1 MLFRRVCLRLLAA
14 LVLSTGFA
22 AEPSPVTVPVYE
34 ATEVDEAPIVS
45 AQISP
50 NYPPNLKVLRVPDAV
65 TVTFVVD
72 ATGAVRDVQVVEAGQ
87 PDCDA
92 AAVSAVSR
100 WVYQPGRKAGQP
112 VAVRLKQK
120 IAFGFDD
127 SVLFDVDQLDRAPLV
142 RYQSKPEYPP
152 DLRRRGI
159 GGEVIV
165 EFIVD
170 ERGIARQV
178 KAVSAPHTALAE
190 AAENAIG
197 QWTFFPG
204 MKAGRAV
211 ATRLAVPVM
220 FGSAP

>member
-1 MLFRRVCLRLLAA
+1 MLFRLVRTSLLLALFA
-14 LVLSTGFA
+14 GAGFA
-22 AEPSPVTVPVYE
+22 AETAPAPTVFALAE
-34 ATEVDEAPIVS
+34 LDEAPVVS
-45 AQISP
+45 AQVSP
-50 NYPPNLKVLRVPDAV
+50 TYPPNLKALRVPDAV
-65 TVTFVVD
+65 MLIFVVD
-72 ATGAVRDVQVVEAGQ
+72 ATGAVRDVQVVEPGQ

-92 AAVSAVSR
+92 AAVAAVSR

-112 VAVRLKQK
+112 VAVRMQQRV
-120 IAFGFDD
+120 AFGFDD
-127 SVLFDVDQLDRAPLV
+127 SALFDVDQLDRAPMV
-142 RYQSKPEYPP
+142 RYQAKPEYPP

-165 EFIVD
+165 ELIVD
-170 ERGIARQV
+170 ERGIARRV
-178 KAVSAPHTALAE
+178 KAVSAPHTALGE

-220 FGSAP
+220 FGARP

>member
-1 MLFRRVCLRLLAA
+1 MLFRLVRISLWAALLAGA
-14 LVLSTGFA
+14 GFA
-22 AEPSPVTVPVYE
+22 AEPAASPIVYE
-34 ATEVDEAPIVS
+34 AAQVDEVPVVS

-50 NYPPNLKVLRVPDAV
+50 TYPPNLKVLRVPDAV
-65 TVTFVVD
+65 TLTFVVD
-72 ATGAVRDVQVVEAGQ
+72 ETGAVRDVQVVEPGQ

-100 WVYQPGRKAGQP
+100 WVYQPARKAGQP

-120 IAFGFDD
+120 VAFGFDD
-127 SVLFDVDQLDRAPLV
+127 SALFDVDQLDRAPMV

-170 ERGIARQV
+170 ERGIARRV

-190 AAENAIG
+190 AAENAVG

>member
-1 MLFRRVCLRLLAA
+1 MPFRLVRVSLFAALLACA
-14 LVLSTGFA
+14 GFA
-22 AEPSPVTVPVYE
+22 AEPASAPVYGV
-34 ATEVDEAPIVS
+34 TDVDQAPLVT

-50 NYPPNLKVLRVPDAV
+50 TYPPNLKVLRVPDAV
-65 TVTFVVD
+65 TLTFVVD
-72 ATGAVRDVQVVEAGQ
+72 ETGVVRDVQVVEPGQ

-100 WVYQPGRKAGQP
+100 WVYQPGLKAGQP
-112 VAVRLKQK
+112 VAVRLKQRV
-120 IAFGFDD
+120 AFGFDD
-127 SVLFDVDQLDRAPLV
+127 SALFDVDQLDRAPMV

-178 KAVSAPHTALAE
+178 RAVSAPHTGLAE
-190 AAENAIG
+190 AAENAVG

-211 ATRLAVPVM
+211 ATRLAVPVL
-220 FGSAP
+220 FAASP

>member
-1 MLFRRVCLRLLAA
+1 MLLRLVPTSLLLALFA
-14 LVLSTGFA
+14 GAGFA
-22 AEPSPVTVPVYE
+22 AETAPAPTVF
-34 ATEVDEAPIVS
+34 ALSDLDEAPVVS
-45 AQISP
+45 AQVSP
-50 NYPPNLKVLRVPDAV
+50 TYPPHLKALRVPDAV
-65 TVTFVVD
+65 TLTFVVD
-72 ATGAVRDVQVVEAGQ
+72 ATGAVRDVQVVEPGQ

-92 AAVSAVSR
+92 AAVAAVSR

-112 VAVRLKQK
+112 VAVRLTQK
-120 IAFGFDD
+120 VAFGFDD
-127 SVLFDVDQLDRAPLV
+127 SALFDVDQLDRAPMV
-142 RYQSKPEYPP
+142 RYQAKPEYPP

-178 KAVSAPHTALAE
+178 KAISAPHTALGE

-220 FGSAP
+220 FGTEP